1 MKRVNRTLLDKI
13 AFWILCVILFD
24 CTALGGGSLI
34 KIFGIDHRMILYG
47 LFFVATIPL
56 IIMNIKELLTNKYLI
71 ILVFWAVW
79 LAFCTIKGFK
89 IGNSVSSIISG
100 LIGFASFGILPGM
113 LSLRMDKE
121 RIHFLMKVLCVGTAV
136 LALETF
142 AVIVV
147 YNYFNLKIFN
157 DLNLFLIHKEIGGC
171 SYVDNSIVRVFFRS
185 HPLAVCGCA
194 SALYLLTKSPCKKEK
209 LFYYGLVTI
218 GFFSLLTSYTRS
230 VYLSL
235 AISISIIFVGLL
247 ILKKDGRKQIL
258 KIAGKTVAFF
268 MAFLIF
274 CDILFAAT
282 FLNHGVKRSI
292 GVDVVAKIESVFN
305 AEVVKPDEESKNEVE
320 NVIDEPYEEVD
331 RRSDNLRAETE
342 KELYDR
348 IAENP
353 IFGSGM
359 GASLKVRENLDNAN
373 EYFYLDQTMKTG
385 LIGILLYMLPMIFM
399 VITLLFKS
407 KNILADNKALCLLWI
422 AGLIGIAAFSSL
434 NPYLNGSNGIIFYC
448 CTICVFSRLCNKND
462 TENAEEG

>member
-24 CTALGGGSLI
+24 CTAFGGGSLI

-56 IIMNIKELLTNKYLI
+56 IIINIKKLFTNKYLI
-71 ILVFWAVW
+71 ILLVWAVW
-79 LAFCTIKGFK
+79 LVFCTIKGFNV
-89 IGNSVSSIISG
+89 GNSVSSIISG

-113 LSLRMDKE
+113 LSLRIDKE
-121 RIHFLMKVLCVGTAV
+121 RVHFLMKVLCVGTAV

-142 AVIVV
+142 AVILV
-147 YNYFNLKIFN
+147 YNFFNCNIFN

-171 SYVDNSIVRVFFRS
+171 SYVDNSVVRVFFRS

-194 SALYLLTKSPCKKEK
+194 SALYLLTKSPGKKEK
-209 LFYYGLVTI
+209 VFYYGVVII
-218 GFFSLLTSYTRS
+218 GLFSLLTSYTRS
-230 VYLSL
+230 LYLSIV
-235 AISISIIFVGLL
+235 ISIAIIFVGLL
-247 ILKKDGRKQIL
+247 ILEKDGRKQIL
-258 KIAGKTVAFF
+258 KMAGKTVIFF
-268 MAFLIF
+268 MVFLIF
-274 CDILFAAT
+274 CDILFGAT

-292 GVDVVAKIESVFN
+292 GVDVVAKVESIFN
-305 AEVVKPDEESKNEVE
+305 LEVVKPQEGPSNEDE

-331 RRSDNLRAETE
+331 RWSDNLRAETE
-342 KELYDR
+342 KELYER

-359 GASLKVRENLDNAN
+359 GASLKVREDLDNAN

-385 LIGILLYMLPMIFM
+385 IIGIVLYMLPMILM
-399 VITLLFKS
+399 VIKLLFKS
-407 KNILADNKALCLLWI
+407 KNILTENKSLCLLWLG
-422 AGLIGIAAFSSL
+422 GLIGIAAFSSL

-448 CTICVFSRLCNKND
+448 CTICVFSILCNKND
-462 TENAEEG
+462 TENVKEG